1 MYREER
7 GVSVSRLITTEDRCT
22 GDDVEATRD
31 FGGFEGPPNKPSKH
45 LSRSLSSE
53 MALQD
58 FTSAGISLG
67 GIAIDAF
74 EPSVT
79 RTAIIAKPWI
89 FAMMRLS

>member
-1 MYREER
+1 
-7 GVSVSRLITTEDRCT
+7 
-22 GDDVEATRD
+22 
-31 FGGFEGPPNKPSKH
+31 
-45 LSRSLSSE
+45 
-53 MALQD
+53 MASQD

-89 FAMMRLS
+89 FAMMRLSDRTSSRLVREKPQPPCNLDPLRSFGISAAT